1 MFISTLSTA
10 MLLAP
15 LPPSSP
21 DQLRSDLPSES
32 FVEHS
37 SPGVGG
43 ELTSLSLPRRDTCHI
58 AGSALFTDSSTGRK
72 DIGAPLLCKMQT
84 MPQNL
89 ATLPDHGHPHM
100 LLTVPMTQTPALIG
114 LRGVL
119 SKPSFSRCR
128 MRVGALGDLKGLFQ
142 MLPCESLKGNFF
154 RTASSQA
161 VVFSAL
167 CTEWAP
173 CLMTAHLQRTLC

>member
-1 MFISTLSTA
+1 
-10 MLLAP
+10 
-15 LPPSSP
+15 
-21 DQLRSDLPSES
+21 
-32 FVEHS
+32 
-37 SPGVGG
+37 
-43 ELTSLSLPRRDTCHI
+43 
-58 AGSALFTDSSTGRK
+58 
-72 DIGAPLLCKMQT
+72 MQT

-119 SKPSFSRCR
+119 SKPSFSPCR

-167 CTEWAP
+167 CREWAP
-173 CLMTAHLQRTLC
+173 CLMTAYLQRTLLISDVSPHAQALITPPGKPSAVSRRKCHLEKRHSAVLQLFVVVQHSIVMHPPGSTQLHSFF